1 LACGAVDHQA
11 IVCGENERTFREFR
25 EVWDKALVFSLANV
39 GGAIAQ
45 SPGGRLSFWFEMIA
59 ALEGEP
65 MKTTKYALAV
75 ALVLIALAPSAV
87 RADSI
92 VFDASG
98 TFADGSTMSGTVTID
113 TTGVVTAASL
123 SSSLPNAGPA
133 TFIAQTLD
141 STGTLYIVSVVETI
155 PNEGDFNLVF
165 PTATLIGYGG
175 GGLCS
180 IDISCPEISDYF
192 PPAGGSGPFALTS
205 GTLTAVPEPSTVAL
219 LGTGLLGLVGVIRR
233 KRLA

>member
-1 LACGAVDHQA
+1 
-11 IVCGENERTFREFR
+11 
-25 EVWDKALVFSLANV
+25 
-39 GGAIAQ
+39 
-45 SPGGRLSFWFEMIA
+45 
-59 ALEGEP
+59 

-98 TFADGSTMSGTVTID
+98 TFA
-113 TTGVVTAASL
+113 
-123 SSSLPNAGPA
+123 
-133 TFIAQTLD
+133 

>member
-1 LACGAVDHQA
+1 MAASDCGCSSCSQGLKRQHLSRFGRWPFYPVLAYRSPSPGLTGLLVQLHGCIWGRTGRVAYRTAGFLACGAVDHQA

-98 TFADGSTMSGTVTID
+98 TF
-113 TTGVVTAASL
+113 
-123 SSSLPNAGPA
+123 
-133 TFIAQTLD
+133 
-141 STGTLYIVSVVETI
+141 
-155 PNEGDFNLVF
+155 
-165 PTATLIGYGG
+165 
-175 GGLCS
+175 
-180 IDISCPEISDYF
+180 
-192 PPAGGSGPFALTS
+192 
-205 GTLTAVPEPSTVAL
+205 
-219 LGTGLLGLVGVIRR
+219 
-233 KRLA
+233 